1 MVAASARRRS
11 SSQRALSP
19 RSGVSEAYQAV
30 TCALKA
36 HRVAVDHVDRARL
49 TGGGSKYST
58 LACSTPGLLLCQFRR
73 AVIATKASTA
83 AAIAPRTI
91 G

>member
-1 MVAASARRRS
+1 MNPMNPLPLLQVNGLVKRYGGLVAI
-11 SSQRALSP
+11 
-19 RSGVSEAYQAV
+19 
-30 TCALKA
+30 
-36 HRVAVDHVDRARL
+36 DHVDRARL
-49 TGGGSKYST
+49 TGGGSQYST